1 MKTFLCSHLV
11 SLHWSGQEAFANLE
25 RISRETA
32 TLNSDQ
38 SLAVGTAVT
47 LSSEDCELTGTVSRC
62 VLEMSGHEI
71 DITLAQPW
79 SPELFTPHHLFDP
92 DVMIAPR
99 RKGL

>member
-11 SLHWSGQEAFANLE
+11 SLRWNGREAFANLE
-25 RISRETA
+25 RISRDAA
-32 TLNSDQ
+32 TLNVDQ
-38 SLAVGTAVT
+38 PLEVGTVVT
-47 LSSEDCELTGTVSRC
+47 LSAEDCELTGTVSRC
-62 VLEMSGHEI
+62 ILEMSGHEI
-71 DITLAQPW
+71 DITLARPW